1 MSPPK
6 HQQPLSS
13 ARAILVVDDH
23 DLVRLGLRTLL
34 LSHAASAGTSIEVLD
49 ARSLDAAL
57 GLYRQHGEEIALVLL
72 DLHLADTRGLAGLQ
86 AFRDEFP
93 AARVVVLSGSTDPVL
108 MRRALALGA
117 TAYLAKSAD
126 LQHVVDHLEGEG
138 FFGAGGKPAAIDVAN
153 PASCVAEASGTT
165 EVWTATGQ
173 RMHLTPRQAQVL
185 EWIMAGHSNRQIAER
200 THLSEGT
207 IKNHVSALL
216 LMFGAR
222 SRAQLISQLR

>member
-1 MSPPK
+1 MYLPK
-6 HQQPLSS
+6 HNESS
-13 ARAILVVDDH
+13 SPARAILVVDDH

-34 LSHAASAGTSIEVLD
+34 LSHAGSRRASIEVLE
-49 ARSLDAAL
+49 ARSLEAAL
-57 GLYRQHGEEIALVLL
+57 DIHRQRGDAIALVLL
-72 DLHLADTRGLAGLQ
+72 DLHLADARGLAGLQ

-108 MRRALALGA
+108 MRRAIAMGA

-138 FFGAGGKPAAIDVAN
+138 FFAAGSAAGATAATSEPCGPGGETGA
-153 PASCVAEASGTT
+153 T

-173 RMHLTPRQAQVL
+173 RMQLTPRQAQVL